1 MNYLPLLSVV
11 ALLGCAAQ
19 PITPPEPPPDPCV
32 EAFAAV
38 AAAAKVGTPLV
49 EECQSGILLSCAA
62 LGALLDHAQM
72 SSRLPQTYACLE
84 EGRISADHPIVTL
97 TMVYLPDFNR
107 KLVKLNKKLGL

>member
-1 MNYLPLLSVV
+1 MNYLHLLS
-11 ALLGCAAQ
+11 ALLLTGCAAQ
-19 PITPPEPPPDPCV
+19 PIAQPEPPTDPCV

-49 EECQSGILLSCAA
+49 EECQSGRLVSCAA

-84 EGRISADHPIVTL
+84 EGRISADHPIVAL

-107 KLVKLNKKLGL
+107 QMKRLNQKLKL